1 MGRKR
6 LRRAVGGP
14 HRVPMPILRRAG
26 VGDAAL
32 LLSLIREFCQVDRHP
47 YDEQRLTRALGP
59 LLVDDSVG
67 QVWLI
72 THLRQRGGAVT
83 GDADDGG
90 VSHVQGY
97 AVLAWS
103 WSLESGGRDCL
114 LDEFYVRTR
123 GRGLGGRALD
133 ELLRVARDAGAAAMF
148 LETEAHNCAVRRLY
162 QRHGFR
168 RQDSVWMARWL

>member
-1 MGRKR
+1 
-6 LRRAVGGP
+6 
-14 HRVPMPILRRAG
+14 MPLIRRAG

-32 LLSLIREFCQVDRHP
+32 LLTLIREFYEVDRHP
-47 YDEQRLTRALGP
+47 YDEHRVVRALGP

-72 THLRQRGGAVT
+72 TDPPDQGAGVTGSAPDGAVT
-83 GDADDGG
+83 
-90 VSHVQGY
+90 VVEGY
-97 AVLAWS
+97 AVLTWS

-133 ELLRVARDAGAAAMF
+133 ELLHVARNAGAAAMF
-148 LETEAHNCAVRRLY
+148 LETEAHNCAARRLY
-162 QRHGFR
+162 RRHGFR
-168 RQDSVWMARWL
+168 RQDSVWMARRL